1 MASRRPSREA
11 LALLG
16 LIVGIVGAIM
26 FAYSF
31 TPPIGVCNSGT
42 GTIEVHGEMYGF
54 TTLCGPDFV
63 SPQHTY
69 ALAAG
74 ANASVDLFLIEGRQY
89 FLDSLAGYPCCNL
102 SDAQAFIESHPETV
116 GFQVLLTP
124 TPSSFNYFPRTNTSI
139 ILVFLNS
146 SPNTVS
152 VYLTAALYFQ
162 PVPVGVYLLA
172 GLLVTPAGIILTLP
186 YFFGRR
192 RSGWTESREQI
203 GP

>member
-1 MASRRPSREA
+1 MY
-11 LALLG
+11 
-16 LIVGIVGAIM
+16 
-26 FAYSF
+26 AY
-31 TPPIGVCNSGT
+31 TAV
-42 GTIEVHGEMYGF
+42 
-54 TTLCGPDFV
+54 CGPDV
-63 SPQHTY
+63 VTPEHTY
-69 ALAAG
+69 ALTAS
-74 ANASVDLFLIEGRQY
+74 ANASVDLFLIEGRQF
-89 FLDSLAGYPCCNL
+89 FLDSLTCCNS
-102 SDAQAFIESHPETV
+102 SDAQAFIESHPENV

-152 VYLTAALYFQ
+152 VYLTEALYFQ
-162 PVPVGVYLLA
+162 PVPVGLYLLA